1 MERYILIAGV
11 NGAGKTTF
19 YSTEEKFG
27 DLIKINFDETVRSI
41 GDWKNAAD
49 IKKAGLLVWK
59 KIEECF
65 ERNLS
70 FSQET
75 TLCGQSILK
84 NIRRAKESGY
94 YIELYFVGV
103 DSPETAKARVKQRM
117 SKGGHGISDEDI
129 ERRYS
134 ESLCNLKRVLPLCDL
149 VTIFD
154 NSIKLTKVSIFRQGE
169 CEWSAENRPDWYRDL
184 NLE

>member
-1 MERYILIAGV
+1 MKRYILIAGV

-75 TLCGQSILK
+75 TLCGQSINK
-84 NIRRAKESGY
+84 TSG
-94 YIELYFVGV
+94 G
-103 DSPETAKARVKQRM
+103 KQ
-117 SKGGHGISDEDI
+117 IPL
-129 ERRYS
+129 S
-134 ESLCNLKRVLPLCDL
+134 ESNGHLGMTVG
-149 VTIFD
+149 I
-154 NSIKLTKVSIFRQGE
+154 
-169 CEWSAENRPDWYRDL
+169 PDSFL
-184 NLE
+184 